1 MIWRP
6 SPRDLTFGGP
16 PECASRSLCLLG
28 LRDRYGLRFEE
39 VVSLDAGG
47 PATRQALR
55 SGGVQVAL
63 MLSTDPAV
71 TDYVELIDDRR
82 LQPAENVTPLIHN
95 TVIDRWGAAVVDVI
109 DEVSEQLETATLRDL
124 NGRDADVAG
133 SSDVPAI
140 AAAWLESRG
149 AGVTTSE
156 RPAPLLDDA
165 EAARSSRRR
174 RDGRGAGDVP
184 PGRLPRCRGA
194 SGRRGWAGSPGSLCS
209 APGSS

>member
-1 MIWRP
+1 MTRSTRLLSTTSVTALAPAPAQNVNTFVVTAEFARGHDVELLSDLAPIA
-6 SPRDLTFGGP
+6 RDLTFGGP
-16 PECASRSLCLLG
+16 PESASRSLCLLG

-71 TDYVELIDDRR
+71 ADYVELIDDRR

-109 DEVSEQLETATLRDL
+109 DEVSEELETATLRDL

-133 SSDVPAI
+133 SSDVSAI
-140 AAAWLESRG
+140 AAAWLESRE
-149 AGVTTSE
+149 AG
-156 RPAPLLDDA
+156 
-165 EAARSSRRR
+165 
-174 RDGRGAGDVP
+174 
-184 PGRLPRCRGA
+184 
-194 SGRRGWAGSPGSLCS
+194 
-209 APGSS
+209 